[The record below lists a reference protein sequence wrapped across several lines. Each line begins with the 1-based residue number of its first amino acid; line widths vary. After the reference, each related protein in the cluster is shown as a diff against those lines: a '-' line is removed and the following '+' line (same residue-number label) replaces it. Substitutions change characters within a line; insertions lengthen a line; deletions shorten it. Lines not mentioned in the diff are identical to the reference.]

1 VTAMISTCII
11 ASSRPTEVL
20 NGMRADGIVKPGP
33 WFGNDR
39 SLEYAGFRKGYGNP
53 EIFKHHGKLF
63 HSGLRLN

>member
-1 VTAMISTCII
+1 
-11 ASSRPTEVL
+11 
-20 NGMRADGIVKPGP
+20 MRADGIVKPGP

-39 SLEYAGFRKGYGNP
+39 SLEYASFRKGYGNQ